1 MAGRMTDI
9 FPESSLLAKRGNDKQ
24 ICGMFSLLR
33 NQTLFG
39 NLVWRMFV
47 VLCMGGCL
55 TLHARAVELERIPR
69 EVLMDKIRGAWA
81 GQMIGVAYGGP
92 TEFKAAAQINE
103 DVIQPPVL
111 TNSIDEDDLYV
122 EMTFA
127 RVMDTV
133 GLDATSLD
141 YAVAFRDSK
150 YRLWHANAGAR
161 RNLSRGLLP
170 PDSGNPRYNAHADDI
185 DFQIEADFIGIMC
198 PGMPRSSNRFC
209 DKVGH
214 VMNHGDGV
222 YGGMFVCGMYCA
234 AYFESDPQKIVEAG
248 LACIPARS
256 SYAALIR
263 DLLDAF
269 ARRPG
274 SWSEAWQIIED
285 KWNKDDA
292 CPEGALSPFN
302 IDAKLNG
309 AYIAMGLLYGGGD
322 FDRTMDIATRCG
334 QDSDCNPSSAC
345 GVIGAVLG
353 FSRLP
358 PHYQKETLEMA
369 DMKFSFTDYSFNDIV
384 KSTEARTVKL
394 IQREGGKV
402 TGQDLFIRRQKP
414 QAPKLEQC
422 NFGVPTGL
430 IHYTNSAWK
439 WSSGWTN
446 DDKVKAAYGAGSEAV
461 LEFDGTGIALLGQLS
476 QGGGR
481 ADVYIDGKRQGL
493 RADAWI
499 PERTSDKDLWRV
511 YGLRNGH
518 HTLRLMTLAEGD
530 PRSKGARMA
539 ISRAVVYQAKPS
551 AR

>member
-1 MAGRMTDI
+1 
-9 FPESSLLAKRGNDKQ
+9 
-24 ICGMFSLLR
+24 
-33 NQTLFG
+33 
-39 NLVWRMFV
+39 
-47 VLCMGGCL
+47 
-55 TLHARAVELERIPR
+55 
-69 EVLMDKIRGAWA
+69 
-81 GQMIGVAYGGP
+81 
-92 TEFKAAAQINE
+92 
-103 DVIQPPVL
+103 
-111 TNSIDEDDLYV
+111 
-122 EMTFA
+122 
-127 RVMDTV
+127 
-133 GLDATSLD
+133 
-141 YAVAFRDSK
+141 
-150 YRLWHANAGAR
+150 
-161 RNLSRGLLP
+161 
-170 PDSGNPRYNAHADDI
+170 
-185 DFQIEADFIGIMC
+185 MC

-269 ARRPG
+269 TRRPG
-274 SWSEAWQIIED
+274 RWSEAWQIIED

-358 PHYQKETLEMA
+358 PHYQKEILEMA
-369 DMKFSFTDYSFNDIV
+369 DLKFSFTDYSFNDIV

-394 IQREGGKV
+394 LQREGGKV
-402 TGQDLFIRRQKP
+402 AGPDLFIRRQKP
-414 QAPKLEQC
+414 QATKLEQS
-422 NFGVPTGL
+422 NFGVPSG
-430 IHYTNSAWK
+430 IIYYTNSAWN

-446 DDKVKAAYGAGSEAV
+446 DDKVKVAYAAGNEATI
-461 LEFDGTGIALLGQLS
+461 EFDGTGIALLGQLS

-481 ADVYIDGKRQGL
+481 ADVYVDGKRQTL

-518 HTLRLMTLAEGD
+518 HTLRLVTLVEGD
-530 PRSKGARMA
+530 PRSQGSRMA
-539 ISRAVVYQAKPS
+539 ISRAVVYQVRPPV
-551 AR
+551 R